1 MQNEKK
7 YIRYKGITRLPSDHD
22 AFDGELEDVVN
33 MSITGGEL
41 RPVLPP
47 ELIGTIPGQF
57 IFVHKNQGFEHFL
70 SLDGNT
76 VKAYKLVDGAF
87 TLIGKVAS
95 ILASVYS
102 SICAVGNTVIITGT
116 TGVIYSLWKQ
126 STNAYVDLGS
136 DIPFPVINFGL
147 APYTI
152 PGTLWNKSF
161 YINASDTGQLNY
173 LNYLKTTEGTYLKTD
188 AVSIDNSISDVSD
201 KFVEQLREWL
211 GWRLG
216 DEGASVMGSAF
227 EGAIKEAQ
235 GVITNKIM
243 GIINAHISDQ
253 TENQR
258 HIFPF
263 LVRYALRL
271 FDGSLVKHSPPFL
284 MTPTRFIPFKVGP
297 TTLAQATADGIEAN
311 KEISILL
318 YNPSKL
324 TYSHSISALSSYS
337 DIVRSIDIFIT
348 PPIYTFAQD
357 GILNGWV
364 SDQDNPSTYLFGGM
378 YKSRDAIRKS
388 IAEASNFFLVHSI
401 PVSEMSQAKNQAEVP
416 MEKLNTLTSQMPME
430 DDYLSHDKIMATGSH
445 AYNHKL
451 HLFGIKSRPFGGFKY
466 TNGSQVYE
474 ISDYGRVGSNEAL
487 YVGQQAYM
495 FYPNARAKEVVSFT
509 SDVANGANEIRI
521 PLTEHK
527 YLNGAFYLSPDLF
540 PPSLGSVDDNF
551 QTNFHVESRSGT
563 IYISAHQNPFVFPVS
578 SRITLP
584 VGEVLAVSSN
594 TEAIS
599 QGQFGQ
605 FPLYAFTDDGIWA
618 LEINNEGKY
627 MARQPVSRDVVINP
641 NIMQMDKA
649 LAFVTGKGLTL
660 LSGVDTETISE
671 IIRENNIRSSK
682 ISITGV
688 ISALE
693 DAEMLS
699 VDIGTDLMGAYASV
713 PFETFSAGADLAYD
727 YITGGGRIL
736 VINPLYDYMYV
747 FDLATSTWSKVL
759 GSYKRIVNNYPD
771 SYVQDGDGKV
781 YNLAHIPDAAS
792 TKTTCMII
800 TRPISYEDYNFV
812 IRSLAHRGIFKSALN
827 VVIYASR
834 NGVDYAPIMHRR
846 EKLIR
851 MNGSGFRY
859 YKLLVIADLDPNETL
874 SGIEVDFMLKY
885 PNRMR

>member
-33 MSITGGEL
+33 LSITGGEL

-95 ILASVYS
+95 ILSIVYS
-102 SICAVGNTVIITGT
+102 SICSVGNTVIITGT
-116 TGVIYSLWKQ
+116 TGVIYSLWKG
-126 STNAYVDLGS
+126 STNAYADLGS

-147 APYTI
+147 TPYTI
-152 PGTLWNKSF
+152 PGTGWDKSF
-161 YINASDTGQLNY
+161 YINASDPGQLNY
-173 LNYLKTTEGTYLKTD
+173 LNYLKTTEGTYLNTD
-188 AVSIDNSISDVSD
+188 AVSTDNKSEDPI
-201 KFVEQLREWL
+201 REWI
-211 GWRLG
+211 GSRVG
-216 DEGASVMGSAF
+216 NERVSAF
-227 EGAIKEAQ
+227 EGPMKEAQ

-253 TENQR
+253 AENQR

-297 TTLAQATADGIEAN
+297 TTRGTAIHDGSAVN
-311 KEISILL
+311 KEITIQL
-318 YNPSKL
+318 YNPSRL

-337 DIVRSIDIFIT
+337 DIVQSIDIFIT

-357 GILNGWV
+357 AILNGWV
-364 SDQDNPSTYLFGGM
+364 SDYDNPSVYLFGGM

-388 IAEASNFFLVHSI
+388 ISEASNFFLVHSI
-401 PVSEMSQAKNQAEVP
+401 PVSEMSQAKSQAEVP
-416 MEKLNTLTSQMPME
+416 MEKLNTLLSQTPME
-430 DDYLSHDKIMATGSH
+430 DDYLSHDKIKATGLF
-445 AYNHKL
+445 AYNHKI
-451 HLFGIKSRPFGGFKY
+451 HLFGVSSRPFGGFKFGI
-466 TNGSQVYE
+466 GSQSYV
-474 ISDYGRVGSNEAL
+474 IADYGRTWAID
-487 YVGQQAYM
+487 AYNFGAQPFI
-495 FYPNARAKEVVSFT
+495 FYPNVRAKEAVTYT
-509 SDVANGANEIRI
+509 SDVENGAAEKSI

-527 YLNGAFYLSPDLF
+527 YLNGSFYLSPDLL
-540 PPSLGSVDDNF
+540 PPDLGTVEDNF
-551 QTNFHVESRSGT
+551 QTAWWYENRSGAL
-563 IYISAHQNPFVFPVS
+563 YVSAHQNPFVFPAS

-584 VGEVLAVSSN
+584 VGEILAVSSN

-618 LEINNEGKY
+618 LEINSEGKY

-660 LSGVDTETISE
+660 LSGVDTEAISE

-682 ISITGV
+682 ISIAGV
-688 ISALE
+688 ISALKT
-693 DAEMLS
+693 AELLS
-699 VDIGTDLMGAYASV
+699 VDIGDDLMGAYESV
-713 PFETFSAGADLAYD
+713 PFETFSAGANLAYD

-759 GSYKRIVNNYPD
+759 GSYKRVVNNYPD

-781 YNLAHIPDAAS
+781 YNLAHIPDATS

-834 NGVDYAPIMHRR
+834 NGVDYSPIMHRR
-846 EKLIR
+846 ERLIR
-851 MNGSGFRY
+851 MNGSGFKY
-859 YKLLVIADLDPNETL
+859 YKLLVVAELDPNEAL
-874 SGIEVDFMLKY
+874 SGIEVDFILKY

>member
-22 AFDGELEDVVN
+22 SFDGELEDAVN
-33 MSITGGEL
+33 LSITGGEL

-47 ELIGTIPGQF
+47 ALIGTIPGQF
-57 IFVHKNQGFEHFL
+57 LFVHKNQGYEHFIY
-70 SLDGNT
+70 LDGNV
-76 VKAYKLVDGAF
+76 VKASNYEGGLI
-87 TLIGKVAS
+87 TLIGNVVNIGVSSLVKVD
-95 ILASVYS
+95 
-102 SICAVGNTVIITGT
+102 AVGNILIILT
-116 TGVIYSLWKQ
+116 TNDILYALWKDGTY
-126 STNAYVDLGS
+126 STLGS
-136 DIPFPVINFGL
+136 QIPFPLLNFYLTAQSTISIVKTYDSYAEDLTKIKTVSGSYVWRRGT
-147 APYTI
+147 PI
-152 PGTLWNKSF
+152 PGTSSGRSTGIYRRSTGDQTADSTTISRN
-161 YINASDTGQLNY
+161 IVIGRTSDDR
-173 LNYLKTTEGTYLKTD
+173 ESIVSTD
-188 AVSIDNSISDVSD
+188 
-201 KFVEQLREWL
+201 
-211 GWRLG
+211 
-216 DEGASVMGSAF
+216 F
-227 EGAIKEAQ
+227 ENEIF
-235 GVITNKIM
+235 GVINEKIAQ
-243 GIINAHISDQ
+243 IH
-253 TENQR
+253 ENGSLL
-258 HIFPF
+258 FPF
-263 LVRYALRL
+263 FIRYAIRLYDGTLVR
-271 FDGSLVKHSPPFL
+271 HSQPFL
-284 MTPTRFIPFKVGP
+284 MLPTKFIPFLAGVTNYEENKVGFYF
-297 TTLAQATADGIEAN
+297 T
-311 KEISILL
+311 
-318 YNPSKL
+318 PSKM
-324 TYSHSISALSSYS
+324 YFNSSMIES
-337 DIVRSIDIFIT
+337 LLPFADIAKSIDIFISE
-348 PPIYTFAQD
+348 PIYTY
-357 GILNGWV
+357 V
-364 SDQDNPSTYLFGGM
+364 SDGHINGAVVNPLSSNPEKIFAGLI
-378 YKSRDAIRKS
+378 KSKES
-388 IAEASNFFLVHSI
+388 ILEEIESVGSFFLLHSI
-401 PVSEMSQAKNQAEVP
+401 PINEESASASGQLVEVKGIDNIVSKEPMS
-416 MEKLNTLTSQMPME
+416 
-430 DDYLSHDKIMATGSH
+430 DDYLSHSKIIADNAYT
-445 AYNHKL
+445 YNHKL
-451 HLFGIKSRPFGGFKY
+451 HLTGVKQQPFSGFCY
-466 TNGSQVYE
+466 SLNGDILYE
-474 ISDYGRVGSNEAL
+474 IRDYGKVKASTAH
-487 YVGQQAYM
+487 YVGPQPFL
-495 FYPNARAKEVVSFT
+495 FYPSIKA
-509 SDVANGANEIRI
+509 ANIKYFIKTTHGLPGVIVKAIT
-521 PLTEHK
+521 LSEHK
-527 YLNGAFYLSPDLF
+527 YLNGAFYLDPDLN
-540 PPSLGSVDDNF
+540 PVSLDSDNSGVTPDTHFQDLQSTLFVSV
-551 QTNFHVESRSGT
+551 
-563 IYISAHQNPFVFPVS
+563 HQNPFVFPAS

-584 VGEVLAVSSN
+584 VGRIMAVASN

-618 LEINNEGKY
+618 LEVNNEGKY

-693 DAEMLS
+693 TAEMLS
-699 VDIGTDLMGAYASV
+699 VDIGTDLMEAYESI

-781 YNLAHIPDAAS
+781 YNLAHIPDATN

-859 YKLLVIADLDPNETL
+859 YKLLVIADLDPNEAL
-874 SGIEVDFMLKY
+874 SGIEIDFMLKY